1 MQRYQ
6 NNILVTLVQALK
18 YFSLSLLSYVLS
30 SIQVQV
36 QLILGLKIALLHSW
50 SHFYKC
56 ICVPI
61 LQECSKLKKTKNEVA
76 KVKNENKKDAQ
87 CFKLGSV
94 ILVLILKR
102 PPPQKKE
109 KKKIADADF
118 RLIYFFC

>member
-1 MQRYQ
+1 M
-6 NNILVTLVQALK
+6 TLVQALK

-87 CFKLGSV
+87 HSAYNR
-94 ILVLILKR
+94 IVL
-102 PPPQKKE
+102 
-109 KKKIADADF
+109 
-118 RLIYFFC
+118 Y